1 MALEGALRDLGLAEV
16 LQLLASGQRTGVLR
30 VAGGAG
36 SRVALLRFHEGAIVA
51 GRWDDEPD
59 ALLAA
64 LLACGL
70 CTQDD
75 LVRAADWALAQLPT
89 GHVVDGL
96 VETGAVGAR
105 ARDAVARRL
114 VDDLCFELT
123 TVDDGSW
130 SFTDDETAAVREPA
144 TSLRIPG
151 EALVLDAARRRDEW
165 PQVVAVIGSLAAVP
179 VIAAVQGT
187 SPLTEP
193 AEGWQL
199 LAAVDG
205 VRTVRQVASSA
216 GLRVFEAARWVA
228 RWVQLDVLTVALP
241 AADAD
246 EARARYLGRA
256 PAVPD
261 DGRAHS
267 APAFVVPSHDL
278 LPIHASA

>member
-36 SRVALLRFHEGAIVA
+36 SRVALLRFSEGAITG

-89 GHVVDGL
+89 GNVVDGL

-123 TVDDGSW
+123 TVADGSW
-130 SFTDDETAAVREPA
+130 RFVDDEATSAREPA
-144 TSLRIPG
+144 TTLRIAG

-179 VIAAVQGT
+179 VIAPVQGT

-205 VRTVRQVASSA
+205 LRTVRQVAAAA
-216 GLRVFEAARWVA
+216 GLRLFEAARWVA
-228 RWVQLDVLTVALP
+228 RWVQLEVLAVAVPTVD
-241 AADAD
+241 ADA
-246 EARARYLGRA
+246 AHARYLAGA

-261 DGRAHS
+261 DGRAHP
-267 APAFVVPSHDL
+267 APAVVPPRDL
-278 LPIHASA
+278 HPIHAGA